1 MTALRLLS
9 ATALAKGAEL
19 MDAEQYRRKAQHYLI
34 RARQMMSPANRAAMI
49 DLAAIWM
56 RLADRAKIEKQVV
69 QQQQA
74 RPQNKAASPAAAME
88 LNKLANSSSGWSS
101 IVLLAWGCAVPI
113 DRLVKTGTF
122 EPEQVTIL
130 GDVFEDVL
138 QALGLA
144 DRHDPLTEMVAKK
157 VIELAQTGERDP
169 VRLKVLTLEAFV
181 ERPN

>member
-1 MTALRLLS
+1 
-9 ATALAKGAEL
+9 

-56 RLADRAKIEKQVV
+56 RLADRAKLERQVA
-69 QQQQA
+69 QQQA
-74 RPQNKAASPAAAME
+74 QAQRKSGSPAAAAK
-88 LNKLANSSSGWSS
+88 LNDGSSSWSN

-113 DRLVKTGTF
+113 HRLVKTGSF

-138 QALGLA
+138 RALGLV

-157 VIELAQTGERDP
+157 VIELAQAGERDP
-169 VRLKVLTLEAFV
+169 VRLKHLTLEAFE

>member
-1 MTALRLLS
+1 
-9 ATALAKGAEL
+9 
-19 MDAEQYRRKAQHYLI
+19 MDAEQYRRKAQHYLS
-34 RARQMMSPANRAAMI
+34 RARQMMSPANMAAMI
-49 DLAAIWM
+49 DVAAIWM
-56 RLADRAKIEKQVV
+56 RLADRAKVEK

-74 RPQNKAASPAAAME
+74 RPQNKAGSPAAAVK
-88 LNKLANSSSGWSS
+88 LNEHADPSSSWSS

-144 DRHDPLTEMVAKK
+144 DRHDLLTEMVAKK
-157 VIELAQTGERDP
+157 VIELAQNGERDP
-169 VRLKVLTLEAFV
+169 VRLKVLTLEAF
-181 ERPN
+181 EGRPN

>member
-1 MTALRLLS
+1 
-9 ATALAKGAEL
+9 

-49 DLAAIWM
+49 DLAAIWI
-56 RLADRAKIEKQVV
+56 RLADRAKPEKQAV
-69 QQQQA
+69 QQQQ
-74 RPQNKAASPAAAME
+74 PQAAAAN
-88 LNKLANSSSGWSS
+88 LNKLPDGPSSWSNT
-101 IVLLAWGCAVPI
+101 VLLAWGCAVPI
-113 DRLVKTGTF
+113 HRLFKTGTF

-138 QALGLA
+138 RALGLV

-169 VRLKVLTLEAFV
+169 VRLKHLTLEAF
-181 ERPN
+181 EGRPN

>member
-1 MTALRLLS
+1 
-9 ATALAKGAEL
+9 

-34 RARQMMSPANRAAMI
+34 RARQMVSPANRAMMI

-56 RLADRAKIEKQVV
+56 RLADRAKVEKQVI

-74 RPQNKAASPAAAME
+74 GPQNKAGSPTAAE
-88 LNKLANSSSGWSS
+88 KLNKLASTWSN
-101 IVLLAWGCAVPI
+101 IILLAWGCAVPV
-113 DRLVKTGTF
+113 DRLLKTGTF

-144 DRHDPLTEMVAKK
+144 DRHDLLTEMVAKK
-157 VIELAQTGERDP
+157 VIELAQSGERDP
-169 VRLKVLTLEAFV
+169 VRLKVLTLEAF
-181 ERPN
+181 EGRPN

>member
-1 MTALRLLS
+1 
-9 ATALAKGAEL
+9 
-19 MDAEQYRRKAQHYLI
+19 MDAHQYRRKAQHYLI

-49 DLAAIWM
+49 ELAAIWM
-56 RLADRAKIEKQVV
+56 RLAERANLEKQVV

-74 RPQNKAASPAAAME
+74 QPPDKAVSLAAAAK
-88 LNKLANSSSGWSS
+88 LNKLPEGPSSWSN

-113 DRLVKTGTF
+113 NRLVKTGTF

-138 QALGLA
+138 QALRLV

-169 VRLKVLTLEAFV
+169 ARLKHLTLEAFE

>member
-1 MTALRLLS
+1 
-9 ATALAKGAEL
+9 

-34 RARQMMSPANRAAMI
+34 RARQMMSPANRAMMI

-56 RLADRAKIEKQVV
+56 RLAERARLEQRVV
-69 QQQQA
+69 RQQQA
-74 RPQNKAASPAAAME
+74 QPRDKGGSVAAAA
-88 LNKLANSSSGWSS
+88 KLTEFPDGSSSWSN
-101 IVLLAWGCAVPI
+101 ILLLAWGCAVPI
-113 DRLVKTGTF
+113 HRLVRTGTF

-138 QALGLA
+138 QALRLA

-169 VRLKVLTLEAFV
+169 VRLKHLTLEAF
-181 ERPN
+181 EGKGQLGPGAPIWDGATGQ